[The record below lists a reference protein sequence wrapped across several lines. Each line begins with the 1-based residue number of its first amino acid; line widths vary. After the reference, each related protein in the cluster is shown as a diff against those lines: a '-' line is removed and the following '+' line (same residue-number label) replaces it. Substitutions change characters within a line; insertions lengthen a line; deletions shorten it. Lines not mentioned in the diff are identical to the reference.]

1 MPTGDPIDLLH
12 ALVRQIPGVVY
23 QFRLFPDGRT
33 CMPYASEGLRRIFA
47 VEPEEVRDDASAAL
61 SRLHPDDLSR
71 VIASI
76 EASARTLR
84 TWHANARVVLPER
97 GVRWIQGLAQPERL
111 SDGSTLWHGSIHDT
125 TSEVEARRALE
136 ESEAR
141 YRSLIEHAPE
151 AIVVLDSDTGF
162 FVDANPGAERLFGLT
177 RDEMLQTSVEAM
189 SPVRQR
195 DGRESVRAARAWIQA
210 ALEGGRCTF
219 EWVHR
224 DADGKEVLCEV
235 RLLHLPD
242 SHRRLVRGS
251 LTDITER
258 RRQQEA
264 LLRLETAIDSALNG
278 IAMAD
283 MEGRLQYANSAFVRM
298 LGYGDPAELVGV
310 HALDLAAPVDEM
322 AANIA
327 SLRQNGTWRGE
338 QRMQRKDGSI
348 RVVQVS
354 ASLFR
359 DPAGNLQGM
368 LGAFA
373 DVTEARRMEEQLA
386 QARKMESVG
395 RLAGGIAHDFNNL
408 LTVMQGYM
416 TFVLE
421 RQDLIEGVREEL
433 GEVQRAIEMAGTL
446 THQLLTFS
454 RKQVITPQVLDLNAV
469 VRRMQGLLAR
479 MVGEDI
485 KVEVVTDP
493 ELPRVRFDPGQVE
506 QILLNLAAN
515 ARDAMPRGGVLTL
528 ETAQVRAL
536 PESERTGV
544 GGPGEGRIG
553 DDLPASEGSEAE
565 MEVLLA
571 VSDTGQG
578 MSSEVVAHAFEPFY
592 TTKEQGKGTGLGLAM
607 IHGAVNQN
615 GGRIALDSE
624 PGQGTAFKIY
634 LPPVVAPSDGPRT
647 GRGPGEHP
655 GKGGRNRP

>member
-33 CMPYASEGLRRIFA
+33 CIPYASQGIRRIFEL
-47 VEPEEVRDDASAAL
+47 EPEEVRDDASAAF
-61 SRLHPDDLSR
+61 SRLHEEDLPE

-151 AIVVLDSDTGF
+151 AIVVLDADTGF
-162 FVDANPGAERLFGLT
+162 FVDANPRAERLFGLS

-189 SPVRQR
+189 SPVRQP

-224 DADGKEVLCEV
+224 DANGKEVFCEV
-235 RLLHLPD
+235 RLLRLPD

-298 LGYGDPAELVGV
+298 LGYGDPAELLGV
-310 HALDLAAPVDEM
+310 HALDLAADIDEM
-322 AANIA
+322 AANIS
-327 SLRQNGTWRGE
+327 SLVQDGTWRGE
-338 QRMQRKDGSI
+338 QRMRRKDGSI

-354 ASLFR
+354 ASVFR

-421 RQDLIEGVREEL
+421 RQDLIGGVREEL
-433 GEVQRAIEMAGTL
+433 GEVQRAIDMAGTL

-485 KVEVVTDP
+485 KVEVFTDP
-493 ELPRVRFDPGQVE
+493 KLPRVRFDPGQVE

-515 ARDAMPRGGVLTL
+515 PRDAMPRGGVLTL
-528 ETAQVRAL
+528 ETALVRAV
-536 PESERTGV
+536 PASERRGREEA
-544 GGPGEGRIG
+544 GEGRGG
-553 DDLPASEGSEAE
+553 DDLPVSEESQAE

-571 VSDTGQG
+571 VSDTGEG
-578 MSSEVVAHAFEPFY
+578 MTSEVVAHAFEPFY
-592 TTKEQGKGTGLGLAM
+592 TTKEPGKGTGLGLAM

-624 PGQGTAFKIY
+624 PGQGTTFKIY
-634 LPPVVAPSDGPRT
+634 LPPVMAPIQDRGEASDASIGQTHR
-647 GRGPGEHP
+647 
-655 GKGGRNRP
+655 

>member
-33 CMPYASEGLRRIFA
+33 SIPYASEGIRWMFELE
-47 VEPEEVRDDASAAL
+47 VEEVRDDASAAF
-61 SRLHPDDLSR
+61 SRLHPDDLTR

-97 GVRWIQGLAQPERL
+97 GVRWLQGHAEPERL
-111 SDGSTLWHGSIHDT
+111 ADGSTLWHGSIHDI

-141 YRSLIEHAPE
+141 YRLLIEHAPE
-151 AIVVLDSDTGF
+151 AIVVLDADTGY

-177 RDEMLQTSVEAM
+177 RDEMLKTSVEAV
-189 SPVRQR
+189 SPVRQP
-195 DGRESVRAARAWIQA
+195 DGRESGVAARTWIQT
-210 ALEGGRCTF
+210 ALEGGTPTF
-219 EWVHR
+219 EWVHH
-224 DADGKEVLCEV
+224 DAGGEEVFCEV
-235 RLLHLPD
+235 RILRLPD
-242 SHRRLVRGS
+242 SNRRLVRGS

-264 LLRLETAIDSALNG
+264 LIRLETAIDSALNG

-283 MEGRLQYANSAFVRM
+283 VDGRLQYVNSAFVRM
-298 LGYGDPAELVGV
+298 LGYGDPAELLGV
-310 HALDLAAPVDEM
+310 HAVDLGADADEM
-322 AANIA
+322 SANIS
-327 SLRQNGTWRGE
+327 SLVQDGTWRGE
-338 QRMQRKDGSI
+338 QRMRRKDGSI

-395 RLAGGIAHDFNNL
+395 RLAGGIAHDFHNL
-408 LTVMQGYM
+408 LTVMQG
-416 TFVLE
+416 
-421 RQDLIEGVREEL
+421 
-433 GEVQRAIEMAGTL
+433 
-446 THQLLTFS
+446 LL
-454 RKQVITPQVLDLNAV
+454 V
-469 VRRMQGLLAR
+469 R

-485 KVEVVTDP
+485 EVEVFTDP

-506 QILLNLAAN
+506 RILMNLAAN

-528 ETAQVRAL
+528 ETALVPAL
-536 PESERTGV
+536 PAAERVGR
-544 GGPGEGRIG
+544 GGPREGRGG
-553 DDLPASEGSEAE
+553 DDLPAPEGSEVG

-571 VSDTGQG
+571 VSDTGEG
-578 MSSEVVAHAFEPFY
+578 MTSEVVAHAFEPFY
-592 TTKEQGKGTGLGLAM
+592 TTKEPGKGTGLGLAM

-615 GGRIALDSE
+615 GGRIALHSE
-624 PGQGTAFKIY
+624 PGEGTAFKIY
-634 LPPVVAPSDGPRT
+634 LPPVMAPSQE
-647 GRGPGEHP
+647 RGGASDASIGQTH
-655 GKGGRNRP
+655 R